1 MIIGICGFKSS
12 GKDTIAELL
21 IQEYGFMKLTFSGA
35 LKDIV
40 SIMFGWPRERLDG
53 LTVADREWR
62 EEIDDE
68 WAKLLDMPLLS
79 PRYVLQYFGTDLFR
93 DRWHPDIWVK
103 IVEMEIKKNRA
114 KGIPIVI
121 ADCRFR
127 NEIELIRANG
137 GLIIHVHRDRG
148 THLLK
153 PSVEPSLEPSVEP
166 SLEPSVEPSVEPS
179 AIMHRSET
187 EWITCHKDYDVE
199 NNGSIEELYDTVN
212 GLIKKK

>member
-21 IQEYGFMKLTFSGA
+21 IQEYGFTKLAFSGA

-137 GLIIHVHRDRG
+137 GLIIHVHRDTR
-148 THLLK
+148 L
-153 PSVEPSLEPSVEP
+153 LEPSAKP
-166 SLEPSVEPSVEPS
+166 SAEPSVKPS

-212 GLIKKK
+212 GLIKEKMK